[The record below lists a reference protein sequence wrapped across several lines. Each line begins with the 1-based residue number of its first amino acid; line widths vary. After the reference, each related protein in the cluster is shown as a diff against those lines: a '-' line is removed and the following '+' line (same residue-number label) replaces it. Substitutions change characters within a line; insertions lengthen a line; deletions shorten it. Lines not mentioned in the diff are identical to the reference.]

1 MAKKKHR
8 KMGTIGKREM
18 ISDKIEKLSIVKQC
32 ELISISKSGYYYKK
46 APMSDYNLELMRR
59 IDEIY
64 LESPEYGSRMIR
76 DVLRLE
82 YGKKVNRKRVQRL
95 MRIMRIQAI
104 YPKPRLSKPSV
115 GDEHKIYPYLLSN
128 LVIDRSNQVWSTD
141 ITYIRLSH
149 GFVYLVAIIDWY
161 SRKVLSWELSTSM
174 DKSFCISTL
183 ERAIRKFGKPEIFN
197 SDQGSQ
203 FTSHDFREVL
213 EKNDVKISMDGKGR
227 CYDNIIIERFWRTLK
242 YGNVFLN
249 DYLTPKEAFT
259 GINNFIK
266 KYNERRPHSSIGSV
280 TPDSFYWKSRLKNEG
295 HKAA

>member
-1 MAKKKHR
+1 
-8 KMGTIGKREM
+8 MGTVGKREM
-18 ISDKIEKLSIVKQC
+18 VTTKVKGLPITTQCKL
-32 ELISISKSGYYYKK
+32 LDISKSGYYYKE
-46 APMSDYNLELMRR
+46 APMSDYNLELMKL

-64 LESPEYGSRMIR
+64 LDSPEYGSRMIR
-76 DVLRLE
+76 DVLRNE

-95 MRIMRIQAI
+95 MQIMRIQAI
-104 YPKPRLSKPSV
+104 YPKPKLSLPGV
-115 GDEHKIYPYLLSN
+115 GSEHKIYPYLLSN
-128 LVIDRSNQVWSTD
+128 LVIDRANQVWSTD

-161 SRKVLSWELSTSM
+161 SRKILSWELSTSM

-203 FTSHDFREVL
+203 FTSYDFRKVL
-213 EKNDVKISMDGKGR
+213 EGKKITISMDGKGR

-249 DYLTPKEAFT
+249 DYQSPIEASE
-259 GINNFIK
+259 GISQYIE
-266 KYNERRPHSSIGSV
+266 KYNTRRPHSSIGRV
-280 TPDSFYWKSRLKNEG
+280 TPDSVYLESVTNE
-295 HKAA
+295 KKVA

>member
-1 MAKKKHR
+1 
-8 KMGTIGKREM
+8 MGTVEKKEM
-18 ISDKIEKLSIVKQC
+18 ITLNMKNLSVAKQC
-32 ELISISKSGYYYKK
+32 DLLNISKAGYYYKN
-46 APMSDYNLELMRR
+46 APMSDYNLELMNR

-64 LESPEYGSRMIR
+64 VESPEYGSRMIR

-95 MRIMRIQAI
+95 MRIMKIQAI
-104 YPKPRLSKPSV
+104 YPKPKLSKP
-115 GDEHKIYPYLLSN
+115 GIGGEHKLYPYLLSN
-128 LVIDRSNQVWSTD
+128 LVIDRANQVWSTD

-161 SRKVLSWELSTSM
+161 SRKVLSWELSVSM

-203 FTSHDFREVL
+203 FTSYDFRKVL
-213 EKNDVKISMDGKGR
+213 DSHEIKISMDGKGR

-249 DYLTPKEAFT
+249 DYLTPKEASK
-259 GINNFIK
+259 GISHFIE
-266 KYNERRPHSSIGSV
+266 KYNARRPHSSIGKV
-280 TPDSFYWKSRLKNEG
+280 TPDSVYWESMAKNDR